1 MLIDTTMNIIT
12 IISLI
17 LAIVSLIIAKRKV
30 LQINITNN
38 ELVDEKN
45 FQFKKLKF

>member
-38 ELVDEKN
+38 ELVDEK
-45 FQFKKLKF
+45 KFPI